1 VRARNDSCL
10 SRTICAFL
18 RQSQPWTKHDLRLA
32 PEKKPKT
39 PFPKRRPT
47 FTSFK
52 KRKHALRIKKMSN
65 QEYLECELT
74 LRKESLE
81 TQNREK
87 E

>member
-1 VRARNDSCL
+1 VRARNDSRL
-10 SRTICAFL
+10 SRTIHAFL
-18 RQSQPWTKHDLRLA
+18 RQSQTWTKHDVRLA
-32 PEKKPKT
+32 TEKKPET

-52 KRKHALRIKKMSN
+52 KRKRALRIKKMSN
-65 QEYLECELT
+65 QKYLERELT